1 MRENFFI
8 SMYLNDV
15 IVVEMFSKRGNV
27 VVEF

>member
-15 IVVEMFSKRGNV
+15 IVVEMFSKRGYV